1 MIGPERITELRAL
14 LAKGS
19 AGPWDTSVDA
29 RGTAVFGGGD
39 MVTLCRHVAAGHQAR
54 ANAELIAA
62 MRNAIPEL
70 LDEIVR
76 LQFEVVKEKAG
87 RLNAERIAK

>member
-1 MIGPERITELRAL
+1 LSPERIAELRAL
-14 LAKGS
+14 LANGS
-19 AGPWDTSVDA
+19 AGPWGTSTDA

-39 MVTLCRHVAAGHQAR
+39 MVTLCRHVAAGRQAR

-62 MRNAIPEL
+62 MRNAVPEL
-70 LDEIVR
+70 LDEVVR

-87 RLNAERIAK
+87 RLNAERSAT